1 MKTVEGKSKLNQ
13 VSVDK
18 GMWARLVPGC
28 GYLSSGDPH
37 TPVGTSIYPPFIF
50 GHPPTTKEDDLS
62 SFIKV
67 WIEEES
73 KCNVRP

>member
-1 MKTVEGKSKLNQ
+1 VNSKSFQFYEVIGRKSKLNQ
-13 VSVDK
+13 VSGDK

-50 GHPPTTKEDDLS
+50 GHPPTTKEDDRNVDKRR
-62 SFIKV
+62 IK
-67 WIEEES
+67 I
-73 KCNVRP
+73 